1 MSMTIQEI
9 LDLPSMKGLRVIAGA
24 DCIGSRQVS
33 SVTILDAPDACSWV
47 REGDLIVSSGYIFKD
62 SPELLMDLIKSLAAI
77 GAAGLGIKTD
87 RYIKEVPQNVI
98 DLAESSSIPLIH
110 VPNHFAFADIIHPVL
125 SEIVNRQ
132 ARLLRYSETVRH
144 SFFNLSVNGADL
156 KTILENLQDFTHKPF
171 VFVDTLTGERYFFGE
186 TQSLQSRFDSTPLR
200 DLLSSG
206 TSDSISLNGKVYGY
220 LLFDCKQEDLAERN
234 CEIPVTQAKGAIL
247 LYMQR
252 RIAEIQAESRYRNEF
267 VQDILIHNLRFEGEV
282 WNRAKMFGWDL
293 QGSHCVVV
301 MDIDNYKH
309 QFESRSRE
317 RDFLPMLESTKKRIY
332 CICKNHVH
340 GLLESVPYTEMSDS
354 ISFILPTEEGFPA
367 FKAKTMP
374 LFKDIQT
381 SIKEDTH
388 FTVTIGIGSQKDSVF
403 ECHHSYDE
411 ARKALE
417 TVRAAAGGNRVVFW
431 KDLGAYKLLGSLYDT
446 DTGHSFYREYIGPI
460 IDHDK
465 RRKSELLR
473 TLKAMVRNNWQM
485 KAAAKDLSV
494 HYSTLKYR
502 YAKICDLL
510 EFDPEDSEQRLNLA
524 LSLKLYLMNQD
535 LEEY

>member
-9 LDLPSMKGLRVIAGA
+9 LDLPSMKGLKIIAGGS
-24 DCIGSRQVS
+24 CINSRQVR
-33 SVTILDAPDACSWV
+33 SVTVLDAPDAYSWV
-47 REGDLIVSSGYIFKD
+47 REGDLIVSSGYIFRD
-62 SPELLMDLIKSLAAI
+62 SPELLIDLIEKLAEI
-77 GAAGLGIKTD
+77 RSAGLGIKTD
-87 RYIKEVPQNVI
+87 RYIKEVSPRVL
-98 DLAESSSIPLIH
+98 DLADELGLPLIH

-144 SFFNLSVNGADL
+144 SFFDLSVNGADL
-156 KTILENLQDFTHKPF
+156 QAILENLENFTHKPF
-171 VFVDTLTGERYFFGE
+171 GFVDTLTGERYFFGDSKKLKASFE
-186 TQSLQSRFDSTPLR
+186 SQSLR
-200 DLLSSG
+200 DALKAG
-206 TSDSISLNGKVYGY
+206 ISDTISLNGKIFGY
-220 LLFDCKQEDLAERN
+220 LTFDCSADELEEKN
-234 CEIPVTQAKGAIL
+234 CEIPITQAKGAIL

-282 WNRAKMFGWDL
+282 WNRAKMFGWNL
-293 QGSHCVVV
+293 QGSHCVAV

-309 QFESRSRE
+309 QFEKKSGES
-317 RDFLPMLESTKKRIY
+317 DFLPVLEGTKKRIY
-332 CICKNHVH
+332 SICKTYME
-340 GLLESVPYTEMSDS
+340 GFFESIPYTEMSDS
-354 ISFILPTEEGFPA
+354 ISFIIPVSDGLPTLKERLQPMLKE
-367 FKAKTMP
+367 
-374 LFKDIQT
+374 IQR

-388 FTVTIGIGSQKDSVF
+388 FSITIGIGGQKESVF
-403 ECHHSYDE
+403 ECHESYDE

-446 DTGHSFYREYIGPI
+446 EAGHSFYREYIGPL

-485 KAAAKDLSV
+485 KAAAQDLSV

-502 YAKICDLL
+502 YAKICDIL

>member
-1 MSMTIQEI
+1 
-9 LDLPSMKGLRVIAGA
+9 MKGLRVIAGVSGL
-24 DCIGSRQVS
+24 DSRQVK
-33 SVTILDAPDACSWV
+33 SVTVLDAPDACTWV
-47 REGDLIVSSGYIFKD
+47 REGDFIISSGYIFKD
-62 SPELLMDLIKSLAAI
+62 SPDELRSLIKDLAAI

-87 RYIKEVPQNVI
+87 RYIKEI
-98 DLAESSSIPLIH
+98 SKDILELSDELSIPLVH
-110 VPNHFAFADIIHPVL
+110 VPNHFAFADVIHPVL

-144 SFFNLSVNGADL
+144 SFFDLSVNGANL
-156 KTILENLQDFTHKPF
+156 EAILGNLEDFTRVPF
-171 VFVDTLTGERYFFGE
+171 VFVDTLTGERHFFGNSS
-186 TQSLQSRFDSTPLR
+186 SLKSRFESHSLR
-200 DLLSSG
+200 DVISLWP
-206 TSDSISLNGKVYGY
+206 SDTIALNGKVYGY
-220 LLFDCKQEDLAERN
+220 LIFDCPAGNLAERN

-282 WNRAKMFGWDL
+282 WNRAGMFGWNL
-293 QGSHCVVV
+293 QGPQCVAV

-309 QFESRSRE
+309 QFEKASQAK
-317 RDFLPMLESTKKRIY
+317 DLLPMLEGTKKRIY
-332 CICKNHVH
+332 GICKNHIQSQ
-340 GLLESVPYTEMSDS
+340 LPSVPYTEMSDS
-354 ISFILPTEEGFPA
+354 ISFILPAEEPFPA
-367 FKAKTMP
+367 FKARFSP
-374 LFKDIQT
+374 LFREIRQAVRD
-381 SIKEDTH
+381 DTH
-388 FTVTIGIGSQKDSVF
+388 FTITIGVGNFKESVF
-403 ECHHSYDE
+403 ECHESYDE

-417 TVRAAAGGNRVVFW
+417 TVRAAAGGDRMVFW

-446 DTGHSFYREYIGPI
+446 DTGHAFYREYIGPV

-510 EFDPEDSEQRLNLA
+510 DFDPEDSEQRLNLA

-535 LEEY
+535 LDEY

>member
-1 MSMTIQEI
+1 MTIQEI
-9 LDLPSMKGLRVIAGA
+9 LDLPAMKGLRVIAGA
-24 DCIGSRQVS
+24 AHIGSRQVR
-33 SVTILDAPDACSWV
+33 SVTVLDAPDACSWV

-62 SPELLMDLIKSLAAI
+62 SPETLTDLIKSLAEI

-87 RYIKEVPQNVI
+87 RYIKEIPPKAI
-98 DLAESSSIPLIH
+98 ELAESSSIPLIH

-171 VFVDTLTGERYFFGE
+171 GFVDTLTGERYFFGE
-186 TQSLQSRFDSTPLR
+186 AQSLRSRFDSIPLR

-206 TSDSISLNGKVYGY
+206 ITDSISLNGKVYGY

-234 CEIPVTQAKGAIL
+234 CEIPITQAKGAIL

-252 RIAEIQAESRYRNEF
+252 RVAEIQAESRYRNEF

-309 QFESRSRE
+309 QYEKRSRE

-332 CICKNHVH
+332 RICKNHVH
-340 GLLESVPYTEMSDS
+340 GLFESVPYTEMSDS

-367 FKAKTMP
+367 FKAKSTQ
-374 LFKDIQT
+374 LFRDIQT

-388 FTVTIGIGSQKDSVF
+388 FTVTIGIGSPKDSVF
-403 ECHHSYDE
+403 ECHQSYDE

-417 TVRAAAGGNRVVFW
+417 TVRAATGGNRVTFW
-431 KDLGAYKLLGSLYDT
+431 KDLGAYKILGSLYDT

-460 IDHDK
+460 IDQDK

-473 TLKAMVRNNWQM
+473 TLKSMVRNNWQM

-510 EFDPEDSEQRLNLA
+510 EFDPNDSEQRLNLT
-524 LSLKLYLMNQD
+524 LSLKLYIMNQD

>member
-9 LDLPSMKGLRVIAGA
+9 LDLPSLKGLQVIAGLH
-24 DCIGSRQVS
+24 CINSRQVR
-33 SVTILDAPDACSWV
+33 SVTVLDAPDAYSWV
-47 REGDLIVSSGYIFKD
+47 REGDLIVSSGYIFRD
-62 SPELLMDLIKSLAAI
+62 SPELLIDLIEKLAEI
-77 GAAGLGIKTD
+77 GSAGLGIKTD
-87 RYIKEVPQNVI
+87 RYIKEVPPRI
-98 DLAESSSIPLIH
+98 LDLANELGLPLIH

-144 SFFNLSVNGADL
+144 SFFDLSVNGADL
-156 KTILENLQDFTHKPF
+156 QTILENLENFTHRPF
-171 VFVDTLTGERYFFGE
+171 VFVDTLTGERHFFGD
-186 TQSLQSRFDSTPLR
+186 SRELRASFESRSLR
-200 DLLSSG
+200 DALSSWV
-206 TSDSISLNGKVYGY
+206 SDAISLNGKIYGY
-220 LLFDCKQEDLAERN
+220 LTFDCASEELEEKN
-234 CEIPVTQAKGAIL
+234 CEIPITQAKGAIL

-309 QFESRSRE
+309 QFEKKGRE
-317 RDFLPMLESTKKRIY
+317 RDFLPVLEGTKKRIY
-332 CICKNHVH
+332 SICKTYMEA
-340 GLLESVPYTEMSDS
+340 LFESIPYTEMSDS
-354 ISFILPTEEGFPA
+354 ISFIVPISDGFPA
-367 FKAKTMP
+367 FKEKLLPM
-374 LFKDIQT
+374 LKEIQRSVKD
-381 SIKEDTH
+381 DTH
-388 FTVTIGIGSQKDSVF
+388 FSITIGIGGQKESVF
-403 ECHHSYDE
+403 ECHDSYDE

-417 TVRAAAGGNRVVFW
+417 TVRAAAGGNRAVFW

-446 DTGHSFYREYIGPI
+446 ETGHSFYREYIGPL

-465 RRKSELLR
+465 KRKSELLR

-485 KAAAKDLSV
+485 KAAAQDLSV

-524 LSLKLYLMNQD
+524 LSLKLYLMNQN